1 MKSIDDV
8 VGISAQA
15 LVSRSRRMEVL
26 SQNIANADTPQ
37 YKARDIKFSKVLED
51 VAYSSLTVTSSGHM
65 SVAQHSPVNGVMY
78 RLPLNNSFDGNTVE
92 MNIEQAQFGQAA
104 TDYQATLNILE
115 NRVSSFKRAL
125 KGE

>member
-37 YKARDIKFSKVLED
+37 YKARDIKFSKVLQEIENN
-51 VAYSSLTVTSSGHM
+51 SLKTTSQAHLAIADGNPNPGM
-65 SVAQHSPVNGVMY
+65 MY
-78 RLPLNNSFDGNTVE
+78 RIPFNNSFDGNTVE
-92 MNIEQAQFGQAA
+92 LNIEQAQFGQAA
-104 TDYQATLNILE
+104 GEYQATLNILE
-115 NRVSSFKRAL
+115 NRVNGLKRAL
-125 KGE
+125 RGD